1 MYLRNCVRA
10 RVLLSRRQ
18 AVSSTY
24 LPAIAAIAI
33 LLATLP
39 GTAQQAAVAEPKVF
53 EVVARRF
60 SFEPATIEVVE
71 GDKVRLLVKST
82 DGPHGVEIKAF
93 KVKKA
98 VPRAKPGDEA
108 VTIEFVAATAGEY
121 PILCSEYCGNGHK
134 EMTGTLVVRAKAKG
148 DQ

>member
-1 MYLRNCVRA
+1 MHFLHCVRA

-24 LPAIAAIAI
+24 LPSIAAIAV

-39 GTAQQAAVAEPKVF
+39 GTAQQAGVAEPKVF

-71 GDKVRLLVKST
+71 GLSLI
-82 DGPHGVEIKAF
+82 HI
-93 KVKKA
+93 
-98 VPRAKPGDEA
+98 
-108 VTIEFVAATAGEY
+108 
-121 PILCSEYCGNGHK
+121 
-134 EMTGTLVVRAKAKG
+134 
-148 DQ
+148 